1 MLFIIPVTPCY
12 PFGIRKG
19 LPYHLLFI
27 KDLENTAAL
36 FNQKQNA
43 VPDAKIFWDKKYLYA

>member
-27 KDLENTAAL
+27 KDLENTAAV

-43 VPDAKIFWDKKYLYA
+43 VPGAKIFWDKKYLYA